1 MAWAMGW
8 PQFRRYAKDA
18 EITQRAQRERAGQRQ
33 SGTCIHTSAYGR
45 LMRAILKWSIPIVL
59 VGAAVWLVLSIR
71 ITMPINEIVQIQTPA
86 GPIDFRLVVLPSGP
100 VRISMPPHWQ
110 FDDIRM
116 PGNEID
122 RIFSDWHRDRQITIQ
137 FLGGADLTLQQEEA
151 GGSTGYWTAPA
162 TANVAPYLRATSSS
176 TRGGVRVDHAPAPD
190 RDGGN
195 AGPGA
200 GFVGRWRIHTAT
212 SSAVLD
218 LYATRDGSGLFG
230 TVSALTGS
238 IELGG
243 HADSDGLR
251 LTFFDGERAV
261 AVRGKLEDDGTISG
275 EWWDSQRG
283 TVSWRGA
290 RDE

>member
-59 VGAAVWLVLSIR
+59 VGAAVWLVLSFR
-71 ITMPINEIVQIQTPA
+71 ITMPIDEMLQIQTPA
-86 GPIDFRLVVLPSGP
+86 GPIEFRLVVLQSGP
-100 VRISMPPHWQ
+100 VRISTPPHWQ
-110 FDDIRM
+110 FYDLQR
-116 PGNEID
+116 PGKEID
-122 RIFSDWHRDRQITIQ
+122 RMFSEWRRDGRLTIQ
-137 FLGGADLTLQQEEA
+137 FPNGANLTLQREEP
-151 GGSTGYWTAPA
+151 GGSAGFWTAPA
-162 TANVAPYLRATSSS
+162 TASIAPYLRATSSS
-176 TRGGVRVDHAPAPD
+176 DRSGFRVDHAHAPE

-195 AGPGA
+195 PELVA
-200 GFVGRWRIHTAT
+200 GFVGRWRIHTAN
-212 SSAVLD
+212 SSAVLNLD
-218 LYATRDGSGLFG
+218 ATRDGSGIFG
-230 TVSALTGS
+230 SVSALTGS

-261 AVRGKLEDDGTISG
+261 AVRGKLEDDGTISV